1 MHRHWL
7 KVSVSR
13 QKTGLVLVLLG
24 LALLGTILALRFYW
38 QFQEENLSFSSV
50 PELKEE
56 ISEDLFPERILIPK
70 VRIDLLVFPAQAS
83 EDVWE
88 ISEEGVSYLLGSG
101 LPGRKGNLVIYGH
114 NKNRLFGPIRWLKKD
129 DEIRVINRRGEEFI
143 YKIKETKTVT
153 PAMIDVLYPTEDA
166 TLTLYTC
173 AGLLDR
179 ERFLVVAK
187 LKLE

>member
-1 MHRHWL
+1 LPR
-7 KVSVSR
+7 R
-13 QKTGLVLVLLG
+13 QAGLVLVLLG
-24 LALLGTILALRFYW
+24 LALLGIVLVLNFCLQSR
-38 QFQEENLSFSSV
+38 EENLSFSSV

-129 DEIRVINRRGEEFI
+129 DEIKVINRRGEEFT

-153 PAMIDVLYPTEDA
+153 PAMIDVLYPTEDS

>member
-1 MHRHWL
+1 MRR
-7 KVSVSR
+7 SR
-13 QKTGLVLVLLG
+13 NKIHFSLQKIGLILLLLG
-24 LALLGTILALRFYW
+24 LLFLLLAVFCLKNLY
-38 QFQEENLSFSSV
+38 EPKNSLSFSQAPR
-50 PELKEE
+50 PENIVEE
-56 ISEDLFPERILIPK
+56 SDLPAKVIIPK
-70 VRIDLLVFPAQAS
+70 VRIDLPVFPAKAS

-114 NKNRLFGPIRWLKKD
+114 NKNRLFGPIRWLEKD
-129 DEIRVINRRGEEFI
+129 DEIKVINRRGEEFT
-143 YKIKETKTVT
+143 YKIKETKIVT
-153 PAMIDVLYPTEDA
+153 PAMIDVLYPTEDP

-173 AGLLDR
+173 TGFLDR

>member
-1 MHRHWL
+1 MHRHRL

-24 LALLGTILALRFYW
+24 LALLGIVLVLSSYQQSQEKNLA
-38 QFQEENLSFSSV
+38 FSSV

-56 ISEDLFPERILIPK
+56 ISEDLFPEQILIPK
-70 VRIDLLVFPAQAS
+70 VKIDLPVFPAQAS

-101 LPGRKGNLVIYGH
+101 IPGKEGNVIIYGH
-114 NKNRLFGPIRWLKKD
+114 NKNRLFGPIRWLEKD
-129 DEIRVINRRGEEFI
+129 DEIRVINRKGTEFT
-143 YKIKETKTVT
+143 YQIKETKTVT
-153 PAMIDVLYPTEDA
+153 PEMIDVLYPTEDA

-173 AGLLDR
+173 AGFLDR

-187 LKLE
+187 LEH

>member
-1 MHRHWL
+1 MHRHRL

-13 QKTGLVLVLLG
+13 QKTGLVLVSLG
-24 LALLGTILALRFYW
+24 LALLGTILALRLYW
-38 QFQEENLSFSSV
+38 QSQEKNLSFTAV

-56 ISEDLFPERILIPK
+56 VPEDFFPERILIPK
-70 VRIDLLVFPAQAS
+70 VKIDLPVFPAKAS

-101 LPGRKGNLVIYGH
+101 LPGRKGNTVIYGH

-129 DEIRVINRRGEEFI
+129 DEIKVINRRGEEFT

-153 PAMIDVLYPTEDA
+153 PAMIDVLYPTEDI

-173 AGLLDR
+173 AGFLDK

-187 LKLE
+187 LEH